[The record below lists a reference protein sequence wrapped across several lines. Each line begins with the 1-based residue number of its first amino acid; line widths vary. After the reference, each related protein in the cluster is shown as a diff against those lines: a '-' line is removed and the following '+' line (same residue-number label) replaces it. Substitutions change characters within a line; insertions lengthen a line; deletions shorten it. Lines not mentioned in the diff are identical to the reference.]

1 MNLETQ
7 KQSFAAMVAK
17 MEATLFK
24 KGNDY
29 ANTDRLSNFKLAGS
43 IAGGSAETNC
53 LKMIATKVSRL
64 GVLLNSDG
72 KPNNESI
79 EDSILD
85 LANYAVLLGMIL
97 EDKESYCMEFPEI
110 QMKPEDLE
118 YMKSLQTSQECMR
131 YVTMDKHTGISY
143 FSDDAP
149 INFK

>member
-29 ANTDRLSNFKLAGS
+29 ANTDRLSNFKLAGA
-43 IAGGSAETNC
+43 IAGGTAETNC
-53 LKMIATKVSRL
+53 LNMIATKVARL

-97 EDKESYCMEFPEI
+97 EDRDIELTVVPEW
-110 QMKPEDLE
+110 DA
-118 YMKSLQTSQECMR
+118 
-131 YVTMDKHTGISY
+131 DGISHHPTR
-143 FSDDAP
+143 SA
-149 INFK
+149 